1 MNVSSSYL
9 LFDLVIFYFIYFCI
23 QLRLLPFMFDSTG
36 ISLANVGCCFN
47 YINALGKLK
56 SHISDCK
63 KVGWCSKCWSGFCL
77 HLFQLNTF
85 LFLTFSLICKYNLQ
99 RSRIFF
105 FIVPLARIVR
115 DLMSTYHSTGF
126 IICFQTILTTKTS
139 ISINIQS
146 SKLASH
152 TVREAIHI

>member
-23 QLRLLPFMFDSTG
+23 QHRLLPFMFDSTG

-63 KVGWCSKCWSGFCL
+63 K
-77 HLFQLNTF
+77 
-85 LFLTFSLICKYNLQ
+85 
-99 RSRIFF
+99 
-105 FIVPLARIVR
+105 
-115 DLMSTYHSTGF
+115 
-126 IICFQTILTTKTS
+126 
-139 ISINIQS
+139 
-146 SKLASH
+146 AS
-152 TVREAIHI
+152 